1 MSKIIIY
8 TTPTCAYC
16 AKAKEFFKENK
27 VAYSEIDV
35 AADPMKA
42 QKMIKKSG
50 QIGVPVFDVG
60 GKIIVGFDRGAISEA
75 LGIK

>member
-1 MSKIIIY
+1 MSQVIMY

-27 VAYSEIDV
+27 IDYSEINV

-42 QKMIKKSG
+42 QEMIQKSG
-50 QIGVPVFDVG
+50 QIGVPVFDIA
-60 GKIIVGFDRGAISEA
+60 GKIIVGFDKAAISSA
-75 LGIK
+75 LDLK